1 MRDEQGQQPRPLVAL
16 VLVVRAPSVVAT
28 AAPVDAHG
36 EVAGGIACVV
46 ATGGAMSCVASVAG
60 VATSAAAA
68 SAPTAGAPTAPPRTA
83 ASRSERNS
91 AALE

>member
-1 MRDEQGQQPRPLVAL
+1 M
-16 VLVVRAPSVVAT
+16 AT
-28 AAPVDAHG
+28 AAPVAAHG
-36 EVAGGIACVV
+36 DVAGGIVCVV